1 MTSRVLVAGGSG
13 PIGQAIVRALHE
25 RGSAVFLH
33 YRAGRERAERLIA
46 ELPDGPPVVAAPAD
60 LLDAVALNRLVA
72 DSEDALDGTL
82 TAVVNAAWPVHGG
95 GRLAA
100 ASSESLEGSLDGL
113 RMHHNLCRAVL
124 PSLRASAGSL
134 VFLGG
139 ALAHRRHP
147 GLGLY
152 SLGKAAAESL
162 CLTLALEEGR
172 FGVRVNV
179 VAPGRV
185 DLGGTDA
192 EEDPDFAAL
201 EVIARRRR
209 ALPLP
214 TAEQVADVVAGL
226 INPELAGLTG
236 QVLAVTGGE
245 QW

>member
-1 MTSRVLVAGGSG
+1 MTARVLVAGGSG
-13 PIGQAIVRALHE
+13 PIGRAVVRVLHE
-25 RGSAVFLH
+25 RGSAVAVQ
-33 YRAGRERAERLIA
+33 YRGGRDRAERLIA
-46 ELPDGPPVVAAPAD
+46 DLPDGVPVVAHCAD
-60 LLDAVALNRLVA
+60 LLDPAALTRLVA
-72 DSEDALDGTL
+72 EAEDALDGTL
-82 TAVVNAAWPVHGG
+82 TAVVNAAWPAHGG
-95 GRLAA
+95 GRLAG
-100 ASSESLEGSLDGL
+100 ASSEALEESLDGL

-185 DLGGTDA
+185 DTGVEDP

-214 TAEQVADVVAGL
+214 TSEQVAAVVVGL
-226 INPELAGLTG
+226 INPESAGLTG